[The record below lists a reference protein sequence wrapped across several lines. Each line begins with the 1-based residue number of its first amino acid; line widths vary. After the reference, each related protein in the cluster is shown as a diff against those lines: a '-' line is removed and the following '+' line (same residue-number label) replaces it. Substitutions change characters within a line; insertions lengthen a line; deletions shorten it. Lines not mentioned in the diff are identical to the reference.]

1 MSLSHIARMMLRL
14 NSGGRL
20 ITPGIKS
27 RTLRSVLACQS
38 GGGGFARSGGGS
50 PDLFSTYCAIRT
62 LMILG
67 EMNEQISTKIAD
79 YLKDCLIR
87 LQMGDK
93 RLITEKKNPTGLLG
107 LELCSMIFSGSM
119 IEAVTDRDIF
129 AEAGIDRREY
139 IIKGLQALR
148 RNDGGLASS
157 VKVEHTSTYHSMLG
171 VVSLQIAGIPLK
183 EYDPSAPGLLEVFL
197 GKRQIAGGGFVELEL
212 IPTIG
217 TVATS
222 SAVNIADVLRIE
234 QENYGDWKSP
244 EQREA
249 DGNSFFN
256 TETALAFIQRMH
268 VQTGGYRA
276 ISRIPNPTL
285 FATYM
290 ALSAIGILTDWKRD
304 QFPER
309 ELTFRF
315 VESLRKP
322 DGGFSGASFDSQ
334 SDLESTFYALAVMSM
349 LLSI

>member
-1 MSLSHIARMMLRL
+1 MALSHIAQMLLRF
-14 NSGGRL
+14 NSGGRQ
-20 ITPGIKS
+20 ISSGIRV
-27 RTLRSVLACQS
+27 RTLRYILSCQS
-38 GGGGFARSGGGS
+38 GSGGFSHSDGGS
-50 PDLFSTYCAIRT
+50 ADLFSTYCGIRA
-62 LMILG
+62 LMTLG
-67 EMNEQISTKIAD
+67 ELDEKTSSKVAD

-93 RLITEKKNPTGLLG
+93 RIVTEKKNPTGLLG
-107 LELCSMIFSGSM
+107 LELCAMIFSCGL
-119 IEAVTDRDIF
+119 IEAITGRDIF

-139 IIKGLQALR
+139 ITKGFHALR

-171 VVSLQIAGIPLK
+171 AICFQIAGIPLK
-183 EYDPSAPGLLEVFL
+183 EYDPAVPGLLETFL
-197 GKRQIAGGGFVELEL
+197 GKRQLAGGGFVELEL

-222 SAVNIADVLRIE
+222 SAVNIADVLHIE
-234 QENYGDWKSP
+234 QENYGDWKSI
-244 EQREA
+244 EKRQV
-249 DGNSFFN
+249 DGNSFFD
-256 TETALAFIQRMH
+256 TDAALAFIQRMH
-268 VQTGGYRA
+268 VPGGGYRA
-276 ISRIPNPTL
+276 ISRIPSPTL

-290 ALSAIGILTDWKRD
+290 AISAIGILTNWQRD

-315 VESLRKP
+315 VESLRKN

-349 LLSI
+349 LLSV